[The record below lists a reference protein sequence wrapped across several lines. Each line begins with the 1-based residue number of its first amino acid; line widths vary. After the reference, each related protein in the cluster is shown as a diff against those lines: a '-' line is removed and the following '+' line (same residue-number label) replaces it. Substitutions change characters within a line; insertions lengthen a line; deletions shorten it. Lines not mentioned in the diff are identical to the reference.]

1 MRRWP
6 NRLRSPGT
14 QQGVV
19 LVVGLMFLL
28 LFTLLGVTAGSSTN
42 LQERMAGNTRDRE
55 LAFESA
61 ECALNYI
68 IDNLVTLKALT
79 TNNSESDGGFD
90 ASSSADTCT
99 ADHIPSSDCYYALHG
114 NDAAYWR
121 SPANWTSH
129 FTTNCSTSLLA
140 AAPVCV
146 LEKMP
151 TVDLAEHYRAT
162 CRGTGA
168 NTRAI
173 AVLQTILSYTP

>member
-6 NRLRSPGT
+6 NRSRSPGT

-68 IDNLVTLKALT
+68 IDNLVTLK
-79 TNNSESDGGFD
+79 GYVR
-90 ASSSADTCT
+90 
-99 ADHIPSSDCYYALHG
+99 IPC
-114 NDAAYWR
+114 
-121 SPANWTSH
+121 
-129 FTTNCSTSLLA
+129 
-140 AAPVCV
+140 
-146 LEKMP
+146 
-151 TVDLAEHYRAT
+151 
-162 CRGTGA
+162 
-168 NTRAI
+168 
-173 AVLQTILSYTP
+173 